1 MQSYSEQ
8 PESSINIANNISA
21 YQSLIEEFP
30 HVSADLVYNVLND
43 CRQNY
48 HSARQSLID
57 LMGNDP

>member
-1 MQSYSEQ
+1 MQSYSE

-21 YQSLIEEFP
+21 YNSLTKEFP

-48 HSARQSLID
+48 HTAKQSLID